1 MNRDAKQDSSG
12 VLEDNGIHRYYP
24 PRGPLVNWLEISSAA
39 VTLFLVMDPIGNVPV
54 FNAILS
60 NLDEKRRTRVVA
72 RELLIALFIL
82 LSFLLAGN
90 AILAFLGLSQS
101 SLNIAGGVLLFIISL
116 RMIFPSAQ
124 NNDDEKVEDDPF
136 IVPLAVPLTAG
147 PSTIAVLLLLS
158 SNQPDR
164 MIEWS
169 VALIMAWLGATVIL
183 LSSPLLL
190 KLIGK
195 RGSRALERLMGMV
208 LVILATQML
217 LNGIR
222 DFIESL

>member
-1 MNRDAKQDSSG
+1 MNW
-12 VLEDNGIHRYYP
+12 I
-24 PRGPLVNWLEISSAA
+24 EISSAA

-116 RMIFPSAQ
+116 RMIFPAPQ
-124 NNDDEKVEDDPF
+124 NNDDENVDDDPF

-158 SNQPDR
+158 SNQPER
-164 MIEWS
+164 MVEWS
-169 VALIMAWLGATVIL
+169 LALLMAWLGATVIL
-183 LSSPLLL
+183 LSSAQLL
-190 KLIGK
+190 KIIGK

>member
-1 MNRDAKQDSSG
+1 
-12 VLEDNGIHRYYP
+12 
-24 PRGPLVNWLEISSAA
+24 VNWIEISSAA

-116 RMIFPSAQ
+116 RMIFPAPQ
-124 NNDDEKVEDDPF
+124 NNDDENVDDDPF

-158 SNQPDR
+158 SNQPER
-164 MIEWS
+164 MVEWS
-169 VALIMAWLGATVIL
+169 LALLMAWLGATVIL
-183 LSSPLLL
+183 LSSAQLL
-190 KLIGK
+190 KIIGK